1 MPEPSSSAPSV
12 PRLVLAGFDTAEAAE
27 LGVLLSEES
36 DVVRLDDP
44 GEIERQV
51 GAGNVA
57 LLVLGSRLGGDAAFH
72 LLERL
77 GEEPGAVLPLTVVLA
92 AGPDPGRFDR
102 LVEDE
107 HVYYL
112 TQRPPRTDE
121 TAAILGTALARVR
134 ERQGG
139 GSAPVLSRREALR
152 EQRIAETL
160 RSLALLPEPA
170 AKAEVLAEAAQDLA
184 DADRAY
190 CLLYDPADETLWS
203 KVRGSVGERRESAA
217 VGLASYVLRSGRP
230 LAVPRLDADARFD
243 RDADDPQSQGG
254 ERWLGVPVP
263 AEGSLMAAVL
273 IVVRGG
279 EAAPFSAEDQAA
291 LERLAAAA
299 GPQLASYTVSRESG
313 DGAALSGL
321 YANLFRQEALEHH
334 LYASTQQQD
343 PLMISPFWGSLT
355 FRSIAAAALMALLFL
370 GLVPIDEY
378 VSGLAVV
385 TLGGR
390 TDVTAVST
398 GTVSAVA
405 VQNNTHVARG
415 QDLVRFHEAEEAAQL
430 ARLDQEFELQ
440 LANRLRDPTNPG
452 PEAALIS
459 LGAQRELARN
469 RLAERTLRAPVAG
482 TITDIRVR
490 PGQLVNPGQVV
501 LSLLRDG
508 EPDALPKAIILVP
521 GEARP
526 LLKPG
531 MPVRLEI
538 AGYRYAYQKVSVTSV
553 SDEVIGPNEARRSLG
568 PGIAETVVVPGP
580 VVVLEAPLPSRTF
593 EADKKT
599 YQYHHGMLAS
609 AEVKVRRETLLLHL
623 WPALRVVFGG

>member
-1 MPEPSSSAPSV
+1 MPETTPSSPSV
-12 PRLVLAGFDTAEAAE
+12 PRLVLAGFEAAEAAE
-27 LGVLLSEES
+27 LGALFSEDS

-44 GEIERQV
+44 SEIERQV
-51 GAGNVA
+51 AAGAVA
-57 LLVLGSRLGGDAAFH
+57 VLACGSRLGGEAAFQ

-77 GEEPGAVLPLTVVLA
+77 GNEPGALLPLTVVLS
-92 AGPDPGRFDR
+92 AGPNPGLFDR

-107 HVYYL
+107 QVYYL
-112 TQRPPRTDE
+112 TQRPPRTEE
-121 TAAILGTALARVR
+121 TAAILGTALARAR

-139 GSAPVLSRREALR
+139 VAVHGLSRRDALR

-160 RSLALLPEPA
+160 RNLALLPEPA
-170 AKAEVLAEAAQDLA
+170 AKAEVLAEVALDLA

-203 KVRGSVGERRESAA
+203 RVRGSASERRESAA

-230 LAVPRLDADARFD
+230 LAAARLDADARFD
-243 RDADDPQSQGG
+243 RDADDPQSRGG

-273 IVVRGG
+273 IVVRNG
-279 EAAPFSAEDQAA
+279 EGAEFSAEDQED
-291 LERLAAAA
+291 LVRLAAAA

-355 FRSIAAAALMALLFL
+355 FRSILAALGVALLFL
-370 GLVPIDEY
+370 GLVPMDEY

-385 TLGGR
+385 SLGGR
-390 TDVTAVST
+390 NDVTAVAA
-398 GTVSAVA
+398 GTVSAVP
-405 VQNNTHVARG
+405 VQSNQHVAQG

-440 LANRLRDPTNPG
+440 LANRLRDPANRG

-459 LGAQRELARN
+459 LGAQRELASN

-538 AGYRYAYQKVSVTSV
+538 AGYRYAYQKVSVATV

-593 EADKKT
+593 QADKKT
-599 YQYHHGMLAS
+599 YQFHHGMVAS
-609 AEVKVRRETLLLHL
+609 AEVKVRRETILLHL
-623 WPALRVVFGG
+623 LPALRVVFGG